1 MTNDNKRSLPRANF
15 DRPIVGAKR
24 DFEQYTNKIAI
35 ATGGGWTEGSFGG
48 PTNQPKS
55 NFVPIHINPKRR
67 ISARAR
73 AIEQNTDTHRH
84 IESLARTR
92 TKTRRSFAKVTDRL
106 SATRAN
112 GDLRTR
118 GGLLS
123 HDQWTPF
130 FPCSKGAAQ
139 SAAFKLTLK
148 LAALGLTGSS
158 ICSQIY
164 LILFSFLNGTNR
176 R

>member
-35 ATGGGWTEGSFGG
+35 ATGGGWAEGSFGG

-84 IESLARTR
+84 IKIVGANTNKNTTIFRQSHRSTERDSCE
-92 TKTRRSFAKVTDRL
+92 RRSPNPRGIALAWSMDPLFSLFKGS
-106 SATRAN
+106 SAECSFQVDPKARCSRSH
-112 GDLRTR
+112 GKFD
-118 GGLLS
+118 LLS
-123 HDQWTPF
+123 NLSH
-130 FPCSKGAAQ
+130 S
-139 SAAFKLTLK
+139 L
-148 LAALGLTGSS
+148 
-158 ICSQIY
+158 
-164 LILFSFLNGTNR
+164 
-176 R
+176 

>member
-35 ATGGGWTEGSFGG
+35 TTGGGWAEGSFGG

-73 AIEQNTDTHRH
+73 DRTKHRH
-84 IESLARTR
+84 TQAHWIVGANTNKNTTIFRQSLRSTER
-92 TKTRRSFAKVTDRL
+92 DSCERRSPNPRGIALAWSMDPLFSL
-106 SATRAN
+106 FEGSSAECSFQVDPKARCS
-112 GDLRTR
+112 RSR
-118 GGLLS
+118 GKFDLLS
-123 HDQWTPF
+123 NLSH
-130 FPCSKGAAQ
+130 S
-139 SAAFKLTLK
+139 L
-148 LAALGLTGSS
+148 
-158 ICSQIY
+158 
-164 LILFSFLNGTNR
+164 
-176 R
+176 